1 MYAQFSFISKSPER
15 DVRNKTVYKID
26 WAKIWRAW
34 SGTAKNFWK
43 NNGNYNN
50 NENSLLL
57 LEILK
62 NRISNLERGLIE
74 KDAFINFL
82 LKQKSET
89 NDTSSAKQTVTENY
103 EMLDW
108 KEETLVVALI
118 GNKKEKLKQNI
129 SVRKRKLY
137 WPETSW

>member
-1 MYAQFSFISKSPER
+1 MALQKIS
-15 DVRNKTVYKID
+15 
-26 WAKIWRAW
+26 
-34 SGTAKNFWK
+34 GK

-50 NENSLLL
+50 NENSPLL

-89 NDTSSAKQTVTENY
+89 NDTSSAKQTVTEND

-129 SVRKRKLY
+129 
-137 WPETSW
+137 